1 MSDRAKVQA
10 MRDVNW
16 TPAGTY
22 WRQRAEA
29 AEAQCDMV
37 ECQAFSA
44 GYEAG
49 RRDARGLAAQGNT
62 ALTDR
67 QLRDQ
72 IVGGGA

>member
-10 MRDVNW
+10 MRDANW

-22 WRQRAEA
+22 WRQRAEE
-29 AEAQCDMV
+29 AERQREMI
-37 ECQAFSA
+37 ECQAFSV

-49 RRDARGLAAQGNT
+49 RRDAIAKSAQRGV

-72 IVGGGA
+72 ITGQHA

>member
-10 MRDVNW
+10 MRNANW

-29 AEAQCDMV
+29 AERQCDMV

-49 RRDARGLAAQGNT
+49 RRDALAEAAREAGC
-62 ALTDR
+62 
-67 QLRDQ
+67 
-72 IVGGGA
+72 